1 MKRIITIQDISCVGR
16 CSITVALP
24 IISAAGVETAVLP
37 TAVLSTHTAFPKFTF
52 RDLTDEIQPISDTFR
67 ELGIGFD
74 AIYTG
79 YLGSPE
85 QIRLVENFLARF
97 RTQEN
102 LVVIDPAMAD
112 EGVLYKGFTQQFAD
126 RMAVLCSHADLILPN
141 LTEASYMKK
150 PVFASSVTKAFENVF
165 RRKQEVTEPERQPE
179 FHFDGRRVLVC
190 EDNEINAEIARNILE
205 MKGMEVEQAGNGA
218 EAIEQFL
225 SRPDSYYDAILMR
238 RAGGTRLT
246 AAAWRTGSCARR
258 KACPIRAAG
267 ICSRCADRMGRMPR
281 RSCARGARR
290 SRISTASIRTEGSG
304 RRRCDLF

>member
-1 MKRIITIQDISCVGR
+1 LKRIITIQDISCVGR

-85 QIRLVENFLARF
+85 QIRLVEDFLERF
-97 RTQEN
+97 RTREN

-141 LTEASYMKK
+141 LTEASYMLRIPYREDCGEADLRQMLVRLTQLGAKRAALTGVSLRPGRIGCFLYDSVTGEYDFYDNEK
-150 PVFASSVTKAFENVF
+150 LPVSYHGTGDVFASCAVAGCMRGLSIPQALHLAVDFTLESMKKTMAD
-165 RRKQEVTEPERQPE
+165 PERR
-179 FHFDGRRVLVC
+179 FYGVNF
-190 EDNEINAEIARNILE
+190 
-205 MKGMEVEQAGNGA
+205 EQALPMLIGRLPA
-218 EAIEQFL
+218 EA
-225 SRPDSYYDAILMR
+225 
-238 RAGGTRLT
+238 
-246 AAAWRTGSCARR
+246 
-258 KACPIRAAG
+258 
-267 ICSRCADRMGRMPR
+267 
-281 RSCARGARR
+281 
-290 SRISTASIRTEGSG
+290 
-304 RRRCDLF
+304 